1 MSRLLFFLFLFPL
14 NAGGEDQYHIDFSG
28 DLGSVT
34 VEACFDGDP
43 PRQLHRNTKAKRFT
57 EWVRT
62 GGRDFDHRSAEGR
75 LNLRGLN
82 AGDCVEWRV
91 DIRAAAGLGDYRL
104 ALPIDDALLTS
115 GDLWFWRDDDR
126 RRIRV
131 NVDLPQGTSLS
142 TPWKEQIAESGQR
155 SYFPERTPASWS
167 SKIAVGGFPIRQLPV
182 AGTELRVAVLGQL
195 ESSQQEA
202 LAHWIKESADSVVSV
217 HGRFPRT
224 QPQILVTAIGAQR
237 EAVPWA
243 HVTRG
248 GGSAA
253 IFYVDENRPISE
265 FRSDWTATHELS
277 HFLLPSVSSQDR
289 WLSEGLASYYQN
301 VLRARDG
308 RLTEQ
313 QAWQKLNAG
322 FERGKRATKGGSLA
336 HATRS
341 GWGATMRVYWS
352 GAAMMLKADAR
363 LRALSGGRQSLD
375 SALEGLQACCFEN
388 GRSWR
393 AKDLFAELDKLTGF
407 SVFSEIYADHVTDS
421 DFPDVDQTYVL
432 LGIEPK
438 SGSVKL
444 NPDAPWGRIRVAI
457 MKESRFPAPACGG
470 RRLRSTAYNGR
481 ATPLVPLASLDL
493 PNRDRR
499 VACGSNDTDPVR
511 SATASGSD

>member
-1 MSRLLFFLFLFPL
+1 MSRLLLFLFLFPL
-14 NAGGEDQYHIDFSG
+14 TASGEDQYRVEFSE

-43 PRQLHRNTKAKRFT
+43 PRQLYRNAKAERFT
-57 EWVRT
+57 EWVRSD
-62 GGRDFDHRSAEGR
+62 GRELDHRSGVGR
-75 LNLRGLN
+75 LSLRGLN

-91 DIRAAAGLGDYRL
+91 DLRAAAELKDHRL
-104 ALPIDDALLTS
+104 ALRIDDDLLTS

-126 RRIRV
+126 RRIRIKA
-131 NVDLPQGTSLS
+131 DLPEGISLS
-142 TPWKEQIAESGQR
+142 APWKERIAESGRR
-155 SYFPERTPASWS
+155 SYFPDRTPASWS
-167 SKIAVGGFPIRQLPV
+167 SKIAVGGFPIRRLPV

-195 ESSQQEA
+195 GSSQQED

-217 HGRFPRT
+217 HGRFPQT
-224 QPQILVTAIGAQR
+224 APQILVTAIGAQR

-248 GGSAA
+248 GGPAA

-375 SALEGLQACCFEN
+375 SALDGLQGCCFEE
-388 GRSWR
+388 GRNWR
-393 AKDLFAELDKLTGF
+393 AKDLFTELDQLTGF
-407 SVFSEIYADHVTDS
+407 SVFSELYADHVTDN
-421 DFPDVDQTYVL
+421 DFPEMDNTYEL
-432 LGIEPK
+432 LGIEPRP
-438 SGSVKL
+438 GSIRL
-444 NPDAPWGRIRVAI
+444 NPNAPWGRIRIAI
-457 MKESRFPAPACGG
+457 M
-470 RRLRSTAYNGR
+470 N
-481 ATPLVPLASLDL
+481 D
-493 PNRDRR
+493 
-499 VACGSNDTDPVR
+499 SNPDR
-511 SATASGSD
+511 SATASGSH

>member
-1 MSRLLFFLFLFPL
+1 MSRLLLFLFLFPL
-14 NAGGEDQYHIDFSG
+14 PARGEDQYHVELSG

-43 PRQLHRNTKAKRFT
+43 PRQLYRNAKAERFT
-57 EWVRT
+57 AWVRS
-62 GGRDFDHRSAEGR
+62 GGREFDHRSGDGR
-75 LNLRGLN
+75 LSLRGLH

-91 DIRAAAGLGDYRL
+91 DLRAAAGLEDYRL
-104 ALPIDDALLTS
+104 ALSIDNALLTS
-115 GDLWFWRDDDR
+115 GDLWFWRDDER
-126 RRIRV
+126 RRIRID
-131 NVDLPQGTSLS
+131 VDLPQGTSLS
-142 TPWKEQIAESGQR
+142 TPWKEQITESGQV
-155 SYFPERTPASWS
+155 SYFPDRTPASWS
-167 SKIAVGGFPIRQLPV
+167 SKIAVGEFPIRRLPV
-182 AGTELRVAVLGQL
+182 AGTELRIAVLGQL
-195 ESSQQEA
+195 GSSQQED
-202 LAHWIKESADSVVSV
+202 LAHWIKESADSVGSV

-277 HFLLPSVSSQDR
+277 HFLLPSISSRDR

-341 GWGATMRVYWS
+341 GWGATMRIYWS
-352 GAAMMLKADAR
+352 GAAMMLKADSR

-375 SALEGLQACCFEN
+375 SALEGLVSCCSEE

-407 SVFSEIYADHVTDS
+407 SVFSELYADHVTDN
-421 DFPDVDQTYVL
+421 DFPDVGKTYEL

-438 SGSVKL
+438 PGSVRL
-444 NPDAPWGRIRVAI
+444 NPNAPWRRIRVAI
-457 MKESRFPAPACGG
+457 M
-470 RRLRSTAYNGR
+470 
-481 ATPLVPLASLDL
+481 
-493 PNRDRR
+493 
-499 VACGSNDTDPVR
+499 NDSGPVS